1 MPYVKYYLNLRQSRV
16 EQAHLWFVLQIEN
29 LDPMV
34 RFDSQD
40 NPIIVLWDFQN
51 SLNVIINTRTEE
63 VLDVKTTV
71 KIYNRYRRRLS

>member
-34 RFDSQD
+34 RFDSQN
-40 NPIIVLWDFQN
+40 NPIIELWDFQN
-51 SLNVIINTRTEE
+51 SINVIINTRTEE

-71 KIYNRYRRRLS
+71 KIYNRYRRGLS

>member
-1 MPYVKYYLNLRQSRV
+1 MPYVKYYLNLRQCRV

-40 NPIIVLWDFQN
+40 NPSIVLWDFQN

>member
-1 MPYVKYYLNLRQSRV
+1 MPYVKYYLNLRQCRV

>member
-40 NPIIVLWDFQN
+40 NPIIVLWVVQN

>member
-63 VLDVKTTV
+63 VLDVK
-71 KIYNRYRRRLS
+71 NHS